1 MPIWLRKFTFKKIEE
16 HLKKMSEASKNTA
29 PKKSLP
35 KGPNI
40 RPSFTSKGSKK

>member
-1 MPIWLRKFTFKKIEE
+1 
-16 HLKKMSEASKNTA
+16 MSEASKNTA